1 MALPEKPAGE
11 RLKLWIHGHQGEL
24 GQLSLGGQQT
34 IKGVAVR
41 HGVAAS
47 MQALLQGDR
56 QQLKPLGCKQPGQI
70 IEQFPGRWSSWK
82 PWQMPCSTSRAQPTY
97 PPGWPPTAE
106 TESLRL
112 FSSALAT
119 PPPPPW

>member
-11 RLKLWIHGHQGEL
+11 RLKLWIYGHQGEP

-34 IKGVAVR
+34 IKGVAVG
-41 HGVAAS
+41 HWVAAS

-70 IEQFPGRWSSWK
+70 IEQFPGRW
-82 PWQMPCSTSRAQPTY
+82 QLAQVHLGGDLPAGSGAHNDRSGEIADGGVGGRRETIRLSQ
-97 PPGWPPTAE
+97 PPQG
-106 TESLRL
+106 
-112 FSSALAT
+112 
-119 PPPPPW
+119 